1 MDCGLFPNLVHY
13 YKRGKKLETILASLI
28 FATNAVPFVLIWS
41 HAPSFDSEVWK
52 NSINEN
58 RSYGGVPA
66 YAKGEMV
73 EDLIK
78 SEILVDKTR
87 KDIENILGKNNFI
100 IEGSGPRFLW
110 YFYESRSFLDGCDK
124 VVIEFENGKSTSA
137 GIGGCD

>member
-1 MDCGLFPNLVHY
+1 
-13 YKRGKKLETILASLI
+13 
-28 FATNAVPFVLIWS
+28 
-41 HAPSFDSEVWK
+41 
-52 NSINEN
+52 
-58 RSYGGVPA
+58 
-66 YAKGEMV
+66 MV

-78 SEILVDKTR
+78 SEILIDKTR

-100 IEGSGPRFLW
+100 IKGSGPRFLW